1 MTMSSLDPEIRSE
14 VGKIRASEKEAKI
27 LDAAFDE
34 GRFAFIS
41 GITRDG
47 CRFRNPARRNAWE
60 RGWLES
66 KRERAELDSIK
77 TMTEA
82 EKAETRQKLSDLK
95 AMIEG

>member
-1 MTMSSLDPEIRSE
+1 MSPIDPEIRSE
-14 VGKIRASEKEAKI
+14 VKRIRGSEKEAKI
-27 LDAAFDE
+27 LAAAFDE

-66 KRERAELDSIK
+66 ARERAEHDSIK
-77 TMTEA
+77 
-82 EKAETRQKLSDLK
+82 
-95 AMIEG
+95 AMIGKLISR

>member
-1 MTMSSLDPEIRSE
+1 MSKTDPEIRSE
-14 VGKIRASEKEAKI
+14 ISRIKASKKEAKV

-41 GITRDG
+41 GIARDA

-66 KRERAELDSIK
+66 ERERVEHDSIK
-77 TMTEA
+77 SMSA
-82 EKAETRQKLSDLK
+82 SEKAKTRENLSSLK
-95 AMIEG
+95 EMVKS